1 MWPLTNSSRLLL
13 LCLLPWSIFLLFPLA
28 HLVEKP
34 SLNFSKDSDVGSRKK
49 TPESEVD
56 SLVNFSFDS
65 FQSFLCRVVRTF
77 CMLRSL
83 AACESL
89 YGGAEHPPAFFRFY

>member
-13 LCLLPWSIFLLFPLA
+13 LYLLPWSIFLLFPLA

-34 SLNFSKDSDVGSRKK
+34 SLNFSKDVGSRKK
-49 TPESEVD
+49 TPELEVD
-56 SLVNFSFDS
+56 SVVNFSFDS

-83 AACESL
+83 AACGSL
-89 YGGAEHPPAFFRFY
+89 